1 MLRLHQRA
9 GNFSQRRIENQ
20 IRQRGRMR
28 PCPIFK
34 NISIRVL
41 GFGVI
46 PEKLTWLLTIL
57 LDTLPR
63 QIDIAIIDDI
73 SEAMTP
79 SARYWLMAS
88 VETWGELKIELL
100 SIH

>member
-1 MLRLHQRA
+1 MPRLHQRA

-20 IRQRGRMR
+20 IRQRGCMR

-34 NISIRVL
+34 NISIRAL

-46 PEKLTWLLTIL
+46 PKKLTWLLTIL

-63 QIDIAIIDDI
+63 QIDIAIVDDI
-73 SEAMTP
+73 SEANHAIRAILANGFSRDM
-79 SARYWLMAS
+79 R
-88 VETWGELKIELL
+88 
-100 SIH
+100 